1 MFLSLSA
8 LFVFISFLT
17 LKAGSMY
24 KALLVALIGLF
35 SSFSSADYRWRI
47 SEHKDGSLVTYHTII
62 TSNAPTNAGPIP
74 NALVMLSPY
83 FSITYCGLYTGST
96 YECRGSDTSLSY
108 RFKSPE
114 FTSGGSITDPC
125 SVSPEA
131 PSCPKDTDNYC
142 KDGSVAPNGD
152 FGLCPTY
159 TCEDGEVVETPSN
172 CSTPFQCPDG
182 STPPNNSVA
191 NCPLNCDIL
200 SGGGGPE
207 CDTEEPPNGYCS
219 ETQTPIFDDC
229 QYSPD
234 DPRNPDNQPDPE
246 DHCEQ
251 FPDSVSCN
259 TELPE
264 LPDTDFCKKYP
275 NALSCQT
282 PEIPDLGTDT
292 NPPPAGGT
300 GVGTDTGTGTGVT
313 PPPPEPPPTN
323 SDSPSAST
331 DARLDSLRYDISRL
345 HSGLNYQTG
354 IIATGL
360 TGVAKQL
367 QANGG
372 KIDRSNTLLDG
383 INKNLDV
390 LNGGLKGDALTSGNF
405 DVEGGINSAL
415 GITGNESIADL
426 TDEPVTLE
434 SYREDFQPFLT
445 TGQCPQNLPVT
456 LTLFGS
462 NLNFV
467 FYYQPVCDLMGI
479 IGSILN
485 WAVWLSV
492 PFIVFGRRRAS

>member
-1 MFLSLSA
+1 MFSSLSA

-35 SSFSSADYRWRI
+35 FSFSTSAQSAFEIGGKYY
-47 SEHKDGSLVTYHTII
+47 G
-62 TSNAPTNAGPIP
+62 G
-74 NALVMLSPY
+74 
-83 FSITYCGLYTGST
+83 
-96 YECRGSDTSLSY
+96 
-108 RFKSPE
+108 
-114 FTSGGSITDPC
+114 TSGAACNAHCSAVGSSMYNSNSSTCYCNSRSYSIKSISC
-125 SVSPEA
+125 SAIPAEQLPS
-131 PSCPKDTDNYC
+131 SCPPREDTQNFC

-152 FGLCPTY
+152 LGLCPKY
-159 TCEDGEVVETPSN
+159 TCADGQVVDSPSY

-200 SGGGGPE
+200 SGGGGPD

-264 LPDTDFCKKYP
+264 LPDTDFCKTYP

-282 PEIPDLGTDT
+282 PEIPDLGSDT

-300 GVGTDTGTGTGVT
+300 GVGTDTGTGTGVK

-323 SDSPSAST
+323 SGSPTAST

-354 IIATGL
+354 IIAAGL
-360 TGVAKQL
+360 TGVSRQL

-372 KIDRSNTLLDG
+372 KIDRGNTLLDG

-405 DVEGGINSAL
+405 DVEGGINTAL
-415 GITGNESIADL
+415 GITGDEKISDL
-426 TDEPVTLE
+426 VQEPVMLSDYTDQYE
-434 SYREDFQPFLT
+434 QFLT
-445 TGQCPQNLPVT
+445 NQNLSC
-456 LTLFGS
+456 S
-462 NLNFV
+462 NVLPTIEFSVMGKQYSFDIN
-467 FYYQPVCDLMGI
+467 YQPACDWLANLGNFLLFI
-479 IGSILN
+479 TWIG
-485 WAVWLSV
+485 V
-492 PFIVFGRRRAS
+492 PAIVFGRRS

>member
-1 MFLSLSA
+1 MFSSLSA
-8 LFVFISFLT
+8 LFVFTSFLT
-17 LKAGSMY
+17 LKAGSMR
-24 KALLVALIGLF
+24 KVLLVALIGLF
-35 SSFSSADYRWRI
+35 SFFSSPLFANSFVW
-47 SEHKDGSLVTYHTII
+47 KDSSGQFYYVQTTDAQSYIPQLCSGFGGVYSPASYPKSFRCKSTTFTFVSNTTCAI
-62 TSNAPTNAGPIP
+62 TGDPTKCNP
-74 NALVMLSPY
+74 
-83 FSITYCGLYTGST
+83 
-96 YECRGSDTSLSY
+96 
-108 RFKSPE
+108 PE
-114 FTSGGSITDPC
+114 PVLC
-125 SVSPEA
+125 S
-131 PSCPKDTDNYC
+131 
-142 KDGSVAPNGD
+142 
-152 FGLCPTY
+152 
-159 TCEDGEVVETPSN
+159 
-172 CSTPFQCPDG
+172 DG
-182 STPPNNSVA
+182 STAPDGDVSK
-191 NCPLNCDIL
+191 CPINCDIL
-200 SGGGGPE
+200 SGGGGPD
-207 CDTEEPPNGYCS
+207 CDTEEPPNDYCS

-264 LPDTDFCKKYP
+264 LPDTDFCKTYP

-300 GVGTDTGTGTGVT
+300 GVGTDTGTGTGVK

-323 SDSPSAST
+323 SDSSSAST

-354 IIATGL
+354 IIAAGL
-360 TGVAKQL
+360 TGVSKQL

-415 GITGNESIADL
+415 GITGDEKISDL
-426 TDEPVTLE
+426 VDDPVKLSDYTDQ
-434 SYREDFQPFLT
+434 YDQFLSD
-445 TGQCPQNLPVT
+445 QNLSC
-456 LTLFGS
+456 S
-462 NLNFV
+462 NVLPTIEFSVMGKQYSFDIN
-467 FYYQPVCDLMGI
+467 YQPACDWLANLGNFLLFI
-479 IGSILN
+479 TWIG
-485 WAVWLSV
+485 V
-492 PFIVFGRRRAS
+492 PAIVFGRRS

>member
-1 MFLSLSA
+1 
-8 LFVFISFLT
+8 
-17 LKAGSMY
+17 MY
-24 KALLVALIGLF
+24 KALLAALIGLF
-35 SSFSSADYRWRI
+35 FSNNVFAGTLECSVRQSPTPQDYSSVI
-47 SEHKDGSLVTYHTII
+47 SRFTMPANTGA
-62 TSNAPTNAGPIP
+62 NAHAVCAN
-74 NALVMLSPY
+74 
-83 FSITYCGLYTGST
+83 FYTGST
-96 YECRGSDTSLSY
+96 QTGFSTTASSTCKRLDSLQLVFCYSY
-108 RFKSPE
+108 NSTGNPPMP
-114 FTSGGSITDPC
+114 DQC
-125 SVSPEA
+125 SVNPNLS
-131 PSCPKDTDNYC
+131 SCNPPPVT
-142 KDGSVAPNGD
+142 
-152 FGLCPTY
+152 
-159 TCEDGEVVETPSN
+159 
-172 CSTPFQCPDG
+172 CPDG
-182 STPPNNSVA
+182 STAPNGDTA

-264 LPDTDFCKKYP
+264 LPDTDFCKQYP

-282 PEIPDLGTDT
+282 PEVPDLGTDT

-300 GVGTDTGTGTGVT
+300 GVGTDTGTGGVK

-354 IIATGL
+354 IIAAGL
-360 TGVAKQL
+360 TGVAKQT

-445 TGQCPQNLPVT
+445 TGQCPQNLPVA
-456 LTLFGS
+456 LSLFGS
-462 NLNFV
+462 NFNFV

>member
-1 MFLSLSA
+1 MYSSLSA

-17 LKAGSMY
+17 HKAGSMF
-24 KALLVALIGLF
+24 KALIAFIALLGLF
-35 SSFSSADYRWRI
+35 FSYNSTAQSVYEINGSYFGGDESQACQSYCTSVGSSLLNMSRSRCTCNTGYLY
-47 SEHKDGSLVTYHTII
+47 GI
-62 TSNAPTNAGPIP
+62 TLTSCDVIP
-74 NALVMLSPY
+74 DDQKPPQ
-83 FSITYCGLYTGST
+83 CPQ
-96 YECRGSDTSLSY
+96 DTQN
-108 RFKSPE
+108 F
-114 FTSGGSITDPC
+114 
-125 SVSPEA
+125 
-131 PSCPKDTDNYC
+131 C
-142 KDGSVAPNGD
+142 KDGSIAPNGD
-152 FGLCPTY
+152 LGLCPKY
-159 TCEDGEVVETPSN
+159 TCSDGQVVDSPSY
-172 CSTPFQCPDG
+172 CSTPFECPDG

-264 LPDTDFCKKYP
+264 LPDTDFCKQYP

-300 GVGTDTGTGTGVT
+300 GVGTDTGTGTGVK

-323 SDSPSAST
+323 SGSPTAST

-354 IIATGL
+354 IIAAGL
-360 TGVAKQL
+360 TGVSRQL

-372 KIDRSNTLLDG
+372 KIDRGNTLLDG

-415 GITGNESIADL
+415 GITGDEKISDL
-426 TDEPVTLE
+426 VQEPVNLSDYTEQYDQFL
-434 SYREDFQPFLT
+434 SY
-445 TGQCPQNLPVT
+445 QNLSC
-456 LTLFGS
+456 S
-462 NLNFV
+462 NVLPTIEFSVMGKQYSFDIN
-467 FYYQPVCDLMGI
+467 YQPACDWLANLGNFLLFI
-479 IGSILN
+479 TWIG
-485 WAVWLSV
+485 V
-492 PFIVFGRRRAS
+492 PAIVFGRRS

>member
-1 MFLSLSA
+1 
-8 LFVFISFLT
+8 
-17 LKAGSMY
+17 MY

-35 SSFSSADYRWRI
+35 FSNNVFAGTLVCSVRESSNPQDYSSEI
-47 SEHKDGSLVTYHTII
+47 SRFTMPATTG
-62 TSNAPTNAGPIP
+62 TNAH
-74 NALVMLSPY
+74 AVCAE
-83 FSITYCGLYTGST
+83 FYTGST
-96 YECRGSDTSLSY
+96 QTGFSNTGSSTCKRLESLQLAFCYSY
-108 RFKSPE
+108 NSTGNPP
-114 FTSGGSITDPC
+114 TPDQC
-125 SVSPEA
+125 SVNPNLS
-131 PSCPKDTDNYC
+131 SCNTPPATC
-142 KDGSVAPNGD
+142 PDGSSAPNGD
-152 FGLCPTY
+152 T
-159 TCEDGEVVETPSN
+159 
-172 CSTPFQCPDG
+172 
-182 STPPNNSVA
+182 A
-191 NCPLNCDIL
+191 NCPINCDIL

-207 CDTEEPPNGYCS
+207 CDTEDPPNGYCS
-219 ETQTPIFDDC
+219 DTQTPIFDDC

-300 GVGTDTGTGTGVT
+300 GVGTDTGTGTGVK
-313 PPPPEPPPTN
+313 PPPPEPPPTDSN
-323 SDSPSAST
+323 SPSSST
-331 DARLDSLRYDISRL
+331 DSRLDSLRYDISRL

-354 IIATGL
+354 ILAKGL
-360 TGVAKQL
+360 TGVSKQL

-415 GITGNESIADL
+415 GITGDEKISDL
-426 TDEPVTLE
+426 VQEPVKLSDYTDQ
-434 SYREDFQPFLT
+434 YDQFLSD
-445 TGQCPQNLPVT
+445 QNLSC
-456 LTLFGS
+456 S
-462 NLNFV
+462 NVLPTIEFSVMGKQYSFDIN
-467 FYYQPVCDLMGI
+467 YQPACDWLANLGNFLLFI
-479 IGSILN
+479 TWIG
-485 WAVWLSV
+485 V
-492 PFIVFGRRRAS
+492 PAIVFGRRS